1 MDIQLKRGL
10 LEVLVLA
17 TLMEG
22 ESYGYA
28 LVKALSACVDISE
41 STLYPILR
49 RLEAAAM
56 LTVTSREYNGRLR
69 KYYAITDAGRAR
81 VGAFVEEQ
89 REMMKIF
96 RYIEERKGAAHDES

>member
-17 TLMEG
+17 TLTEG

-28 LVKALSACVDISE
+28 LVKAISGCVDISE

-49 RLEAAAM
+49 RLEAADM

-69 KYYAITDAGRAR
+69 KYYQITDTGRAR

-89 REMMKIF
+89 QEMMKIF
-96 RYIEERKGAAHDES
+96 RYIEERQGTHDES

>member
-10 LEVLVLA
+10 LDVLVLA
-17 TLMEG
+17 TLTEG

-28 LVKALSACVDISE
+28 LVKAISGCVDISE

-49 RLEAAAM
+49 RLEAADM

-69 KYYAITDAGRAR
+69 KYYQITDTGRAR

-89 REMMKIF
+89 QEMMKIF
-96 RYIEERKGAAHDES
+96 RYIEERQGTHDES

>member
-17 TLMEG
+17 TLTEG

-28 LVKALSACVDISE
+28 LVKAISGCVDISE

-49 RLEAAAM
+49 RLEAADM

-69 KYYAITDAGRAR
+69 KYYQITDTGRAR
-81 VGAFVEEQ
+81 VGAFVAEQ
-89 REMMKIF
+89 QEMMKIF
-96 RYIEERKGAAHDES
+96 RYIEERQGAHDES

>member
-17 TLMEG
+17 TLTEG

-28 LVKALSACVDISE
+28 LVKAISGCVDISE

-49 RLEAAAM
+49 RLEAADM

-69 KYYAITDAGRAR
+69 KYYQITDAGRAR

-89 REMMKIF
+89 QEMMKIF
-96 RYIEERKGAAHDES
+96 RYIEERQGTHDES

>member
-17 TLMEG
+17 TLTEG

-28 LVKALSACVDISE
+28 LVKAISGCVDISE

-49 RLEAAAM
+49 RLEAADM

-69 KYYAITDAGRAR
+69 KYYQITDAGRAR

-89 REMMKIF
+89 QEMMKIF
-96 RYIEERKGAAHDES
+96 RFIEERQGTHDES

>member
-1 MDIQLKRGL
+1 LKRGL

-17 TLMEG
+17 TLTEG

-28 LVKALSACVDISE
+28 LVKAISGCVDISE

-49 RLEAAAM
+49 RLEAADM

-69 KYYAITDAGRAR
+69 KYYQITDAGRAR

-89 REMMKIF
+89 QEMMKIF
-96 RYIEERKGAAHDES
+96 RYIEERQGTHDES

>member
-17 TLMEG
+17 TLTEG

-28 LVKALSACVDISE
+28 LVKAISGCVDISE

-49 RLEAAAM
+49 RLEAADM

-69 KYYAITDAGRAR
+69 KYYQITDTGRAR
-81 VGAFVEEQ
+81 VGAFVAEQ
-89 REMMKIF
+89 QEMMKIF
-96 RYIEERKGAAHDES
+96 RYIEERQGTHDES